1 MSAQAPTPPAFGEAV
16 SADAPIHVDR
26 YESAWMRASAI
37 MLAVFIVIIAV
48 SSFAYGIQ
56 VPGVEGR
63 IDPNTLTTDESNP
76 FYSPELRELAPGQYE
91 VYMRAQVWAFIPNEI
106 RIPRGSEL
114 TFYVTSQDVQHG
126 VKISDTNIN
135 MMVLPGQISKL
146 TATFDEP
153 GVYNMICHEYCGL
166 GHHTMYAQLIVE

>member
-1 MSAQAPTPPAFGEAV
+1 MSAHAPNPSSPDPMAMGE
-16 SADAPIHVDR
+16 PIHVDR
-26 YESAWMRASAI
+26 YENAWMRFSGLMLGLFIIVVAI
-37 MLAVFIVIIAV
+37 

-56 VPGVEGR
+56 VPGVAGR

-76 FYSPELRELAPGQYE
+76 FYTPELRELAPGQYE

-126 VKISDTNIN
+126 FTVEDTNIN

-146 TATFDEP
+146 TARFDEP
-153 GVYNMICHEYCGL
+153 GVYNMICHEYCGI